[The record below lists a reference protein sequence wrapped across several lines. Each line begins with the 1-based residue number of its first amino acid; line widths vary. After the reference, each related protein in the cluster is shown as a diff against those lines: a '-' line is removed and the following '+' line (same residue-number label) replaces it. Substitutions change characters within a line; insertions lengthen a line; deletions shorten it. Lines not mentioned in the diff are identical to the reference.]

1 MNINNYLTIQLAVLN
16 IKINTKV
23 NDLLKVPQSSYFK
36 YYRPIHIIIITILII
51 TITLRS
57 EI

>member
-36 YYRPIHIIIITILII
+36 YYRGLFIL
-51 TITLRS
+51 LLLLFLLLL
-57 EI
+57 